1 MTLIDP
7 GQPQAVVV
15 SDGTGLRVELSGDLD
30 LAVRGQLDD
39 VVEKVAAAPA
49 GPVVVDLTAVTFMG
63 SDALGFLAR
72 LRRHVTTAGFEVT
85 LVGPNRVALRALQV
99 SGFDRVFTIDPG
111 ADQG

>member
-15 SDGTGLRVELSGDLD
+15 SDGPGLRVELSGDLD

-39 VVEKVAAAPA
+39 VLEKVAAAPA
-49 GPVVVDLTAVTFMG
+49 GPVAVDLTAVTFLG

-72 LRRHVTTAGFEVT
+72 LRRHLAPAGFEVT
-85 LVGPNRVALRALQV
+85 LIGPNGVARRALQV
-99 SGFDRVFTIDPG
+99 SGFDRVFPIHPST
-111 ADQG
+111 DQR